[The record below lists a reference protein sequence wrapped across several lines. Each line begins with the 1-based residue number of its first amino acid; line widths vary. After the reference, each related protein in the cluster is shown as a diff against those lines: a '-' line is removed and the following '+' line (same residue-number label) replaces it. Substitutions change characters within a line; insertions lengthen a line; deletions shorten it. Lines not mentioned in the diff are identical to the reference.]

1 MLTLLTILIALV
13 CVMLTIVILSQ
24 NPKGGGLDPTFGASG
39 ANQIFGA
46 AKSADFVEKLTWY
59 LAFALFA
66 LCIAT
71 AILTGSSPAE
81 GPALLSQ

>member
-24 NPKGGGLDPTFGASG
+24 NPKGGGLDPTFGGTG

-46 AKSADFVEKLTWY
+46 AKFCR
-59 LAFALFA
+59 F
-66 LCIAT
+66 C
-71 AILTGSSPAE
+71 
-81 GPALLSQ
+81 

>member
-24 NPKGGGLDPTFGASG
+24 NPKGGGLDPTFGGTG

-71 AILTGSSPAE
+71 AVYTNTTPSDTLN
-81 GPALLSQ
+81 LLSQ